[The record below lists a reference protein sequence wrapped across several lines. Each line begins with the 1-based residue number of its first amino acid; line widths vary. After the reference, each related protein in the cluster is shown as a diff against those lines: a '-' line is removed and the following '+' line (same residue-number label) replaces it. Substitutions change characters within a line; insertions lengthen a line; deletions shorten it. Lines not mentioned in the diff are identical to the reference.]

1 MKYFLQ
7 LQMGEGGDFPGAP
20 DLFSRVLSEGEFD
33 ELYDRFFR
41 RRGARG

>member
-20 DLFSRVLSEGEFD
+20 DLFTAEISSDEYD